1 MRTHENHKYQNQ
13 KEKKVE
19 KNQIEYTV
27 YVYLYVYQFFRIKV
41 LHIVYQYKMLLH
53 MLLTAYAF
61 SHYLIM
67 IPSTFIMQN
76 TIVSLN

>member
-1 MRTHENHKYQNQ
+1 MRTHENHKNQNQ

-41 LHIVYQYKMLLH
+41 LHIVYQYKMFLH
-53 MLLTAYAF
+53 ILLTPYAF